1 MGRTIRTKEYG
12 IIIEKL
18 RQARLDSGLT
28 QTQVAKKLKRPQSY
42 VSKCEAGEQRV
53 DVLELKKFAELYK
66 KDMNYF
72 IT

>member
-18 RQARLDSGLT
+18 KQARLDSALT
-28 QTQVAKKLKRPQSY
+28 QVEVAKKLKRPQSY
-42 VSKCEAGEQRV
+42 VSKIEAGEQRV
-53 DVLELKKFAELYK
+53 DILELKKFAELYK
-66 KDMNYF
+66 KDMSYF